1 MEVWL
6 NLVFIVFYDKY
17 FLSFVKD
24 TSKIISYAL
33 SIGSNAVENSSTAE
47 RIQNITVMGTQD
59 LGIIN
64 DFFRYMGKNS

>member
-1 MEVWL
+1 M